1 MGVNWEVS
9 NYLEWE
15 WEIRG
20 NLIFNLYI
28 NFLFPFVFTLLS
40 FIIKIEVHVF
50 PMTCG
55 SSYNGFF
62 VLELIYMFIFIGN
75 LLYGI
80 RGIVSICNTD
90 ISLRFMISYWASIGL
105 LLILQ
110 LLNCLF
116 THCGSAIFP
125 HT

>member
-40 FIIKIEVHVF
+40 FIIKIEVDVF
-50 PMTCG
+50 PMRCG

-105 LLILQ
+105 LLIL
-110 LLNCLF
+110 
-116 THCGSAIFP
+116 
-125 HT
+125 